1 MDIRMGAV
9 GIGLEDGSIAEV
21 PAIQLVL
28 SERNLRTLL
37 LTLDDE
43 NGAVTRL
50 TDAGVVLM
58 VASESN
64 EVHYKERTAGLMD
77 AAVEEKLINEELEA
91 SKDDTLYVPESFGE
105 KE

>member
-1 MDIRMGAV
+1 MDVRLGAV
-9 GIGLEDGSIAEV
+9 AVATPDGLAEL

-37 LTLDDE
+37 LALDDE

-50 TDAGVVLM
+50 TEQGVVLM
-58 VASESN
+58 ISAESN
-64 EVHYKERTAGLMD
+64 EVHYKDRTAGLMS
-77 AAVEEKLINEELEA
+77 AEIEEELIKEELGN
-91 SKDDTLYVPESFGE
+91 DDTLYVPESFGE